1 MGSAV
6 AGAVAHLREPAEAGC
21 QRDAGN
27 CLSPIM
33 VSPLQRKANLRMA
46 WILAALAAAFGVG
59 FFVRIVVF
67 GA

>member
-1 MGSAV
+1 MDMHSQA
-6 AGAVAHLREPAEAGC
+6 
-21 QRDAGN
+21 
-27 CLSPIM
+27 
-33 VSPLQRKANLRMA
+33 QRKANLRMA